1 MVHGV
6 SWCMVLVLPLY
17 RQLFN
22 NLKSGGFSSWILY
35 SELSERKHLLSQ
47 PNSTQLHSSWSDKV
61 FGLSTTHPTPP
72 DKLLDQFQGTQEADF
87 RFVNLIQPN

>member
-1 MVHGV
+1 MKQSHNYKQV
-6 SWCMVLVLPLY
+6 
-17 RQLFN
+17 
-22 NLKSGGFSSWILY
+22 
-35 SELSERKHLLSQ
+35 LSQ

-61 FGLSTTHPTPP
+61 FGLSTTHPPHPP